1 MLSPAKGV
9 RKKRWEIVQNED
21 GSRVKKRVNRRGD
34 VIIKKITPI
43 PKEDKQKEER
53 IEQNKRDERVSRGLK
68 PGEAKVTEKVAKL
81 QSKIDRVSDEKDA
94 RQQQQKEKGFRKK
107 TRKEK
112 LLMKQVDA
120 PRLNQKAKDRFGE
133 RAKKKEGNPQNNDGD
148 GTGSRGSKSKS
159 RNLKE
164 KIPVFQKMKIGKSL
178 KPFKGKKIK

>member
-1 MLSPAKGV
+1 MARNLSKPLSESKFDSRDRNKDGVVDANEKAAAK
-9 RKKRWEIVQNED
+9 RL
-21 GSRVKKRVNRRGD
+21 
-34 VIIKKITPI
+34 
-43 PKEDKQKEER
+43 
-53 IEQNKRDERVSRGLK
+53 EQNKRAERVSKGLK
-68 PGEAKVTEKVAKL
+68 PDEAKVTKKVAKL

-120 PRLNQKAKDRFGE
+120 PRLNQKAKDRFGK
-133 RAKKKEGNPQNNDGD
+133 RAKKKEGDPQNNDGG

-164 KIPVFQKMKIGKSL
+164 KNPVFKKMRRGESL
-178 KPFKGKKIK
+178 KPLKGKKIK